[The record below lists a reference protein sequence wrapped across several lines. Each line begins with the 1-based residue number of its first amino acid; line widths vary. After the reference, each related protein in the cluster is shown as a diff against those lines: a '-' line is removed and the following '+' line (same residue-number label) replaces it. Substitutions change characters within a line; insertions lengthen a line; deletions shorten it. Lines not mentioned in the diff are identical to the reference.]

1 MGEMLALAVETT
13 DPSMPW
19 LGPLIAVGS
28 LLLGSGGLVAWR
40 RLTHDKRIG
49 VAQQET
55 VEDDAL
61 SNRWKAII
69 ETQTKVLLEP
79 MQAQIATLTTEVAEV
94 KVELAESR
102 RKYWGAVGYIRTLH
116 NWINRHLPESVEQVP
131 PPPAIL
137 AEDI

>member
-1 MGEMLALAVETT
+1 MGEMLVVAAEAS

-19 LGPLIAVGS
+19 LTPLIALGT
-28 LLLGSGGLVAWR
+28 LLLGSGGVVAWR

-55 VEDDAL
+55 AEDDAL
-61 SNRWKAII
+61 SNRWKSII

-79 MQAQIATLTTEVAEV
+79 MQEQIGELKSEVAGLKTEV
-94 KVELAESR
+94 AESR
-102 RKYWGAVGYIRTLH
+102 RKYWGAIGYIRSLQT
-116 NWINRHLPESVEQVP
+116 WITRHLPDSIEQVP